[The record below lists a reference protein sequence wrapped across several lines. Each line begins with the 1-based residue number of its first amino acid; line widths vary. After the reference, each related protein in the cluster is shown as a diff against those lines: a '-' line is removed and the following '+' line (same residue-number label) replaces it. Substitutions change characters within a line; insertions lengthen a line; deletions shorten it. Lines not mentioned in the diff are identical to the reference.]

1 MDIMQ
6 NVVPTY
12 VFTWKKRRYSWI
24 EYLLISTL
32 FLSMLAVVF
41 WLVYWDL
48 LKLADIKK
56 LASSPSF
63 PWFHFFLFFLIL
75 ASNFAI
81 LKFNRSARLCIDSS
95 GVRLKLLPESG
106 WTILRFLEKELLW
119 ADLKDV
125 KYMKR
130 LQLIQLRSRLSGRH
144 MGHMTIRL
152 NDWQMQTTTH
162 GSQAN
167 DAEPDLIK
175 VLREFDIFEK
185 YPSNSQS
192 ETSSFDLTKNA
203 ATKNLLLVLSCLVV
217 YCFVD
222 VMSQHEGYAFFN
234 LEYCLPHIISGLSVT
249 LILVY
254 CLLKARSRDFIPSG
268 IVGVLAV
275 MGGITFGTASYVA
288 GIRINQFV
296 GGPLLEA
303 RYHRDAGCE
312 NLLPEDT
319 SLPVVEYTHMTR
331 DYWCSK
337 TADEVL
343 TIKVRKGL
351 FGLYQF
357 DLREHT
363 QAIRDYRQK
372 H

>member
-6 NVVPTY
+6 NVAPTY

-24 EYLLISTL
+24 ECLLISTL
-32 FLSMLAVVF
+32 FLSMLAVIF

-48 LKLADIKK
+48 LKLENVKK
-56 LASSPSF
+56 LAAVTSF
-63 PWFHFFLFFLIL
+63 PWFHFFLFFVIL

-81 LKFNRSARLCIDSS
+81 LKFNRSARLYIDSS
-95 GVRLKLLPESG
+95 GVRLKLLPESD

-125 KYMKR
+125 NYMKR

-185 YPSNSQS
+185 YPSNSQR

-203 ATKNLLLVLSCLVV
+203 ATKKLLLVLSCLVV

-234 LEYCLPHIISGLSVT
+234 LSYCLPHIVSGS
-249 LILVY
+249 LIAVILAY
-254 CLLKARSRDFIPSG
+254 LLFRASGRDFIPPG
-268 IVGVLAV
+268 IIGVLAV

-303 RYHRDAGCE
+303 RYHRDVGCE

-337 TADEVL
+337 TTDEVL